1 MEHSCSY
8 VFFQVIEGGNYDVD
22 MSLVSP
28 GGTLLYNGQK
38 KQYDRTQWTTDE
50 SGEYKFCF
58 SNEFS
63 TFTHKMV
70 YFDFQVGDDEILRL
84 DSETASPNTAM
95 TQVGN
100 FADNI
105 ILVMISI
112 SQYFNMNLIY
122 DCSGVTEYGHKASA
136 SLYF

>member
-1 MEHSCSY
+1 
-8 VFFQVIEGGNYDVD
+8 

-100 FADNI
+100 FAD

-112 SQYFNMNLIY
+112 SQYEFDIWLFWVDRIWPL
-122 DCSGVTEYGHKASA
+122 DI